1 MITALVLIG
10 IVVLIVIFAIN
21 FYNNLVRLRN
31 VFKNAFAQIDV
42 QLKRRYDLI
51 PNLVETAKGYLKH
64 ERETL
69 EAVIAARTSAVSA
82 NAGAAALPGDPKS
95 MQALITAESGLSGAL
110 GKLFA
115 LSESYPDL
123 KANQTMAQ
131 LTEELT
137 STENKISFSRQAYN
151 DSVMRYNTAR
161 ETFPGNIFAGSF
173 NFGPA
178 SLWEI
183 TETKEREA
191 VKVQF

>member
-1 MITALVLIG
+1 MITALVIIG
-10 IVVLIVIFAIN
+10 IIVLIVIVAISM
-21 FYNNLVRLRN
+21 YNNLVRLRN

-69 EAVIAARTSAVSA
+69 EAVIAARNSAVSA

-95 MQALITAESGLSGAL
+95 MQALITAESGLTGAL

-131 LTEELT
+131 LMEELS

-151 DSVMRYNTAR
+151 DSVMQYNTAR

-178 SLWEI
+178 TLWEI
-183 TETKEREA
+183 TEAKEREA